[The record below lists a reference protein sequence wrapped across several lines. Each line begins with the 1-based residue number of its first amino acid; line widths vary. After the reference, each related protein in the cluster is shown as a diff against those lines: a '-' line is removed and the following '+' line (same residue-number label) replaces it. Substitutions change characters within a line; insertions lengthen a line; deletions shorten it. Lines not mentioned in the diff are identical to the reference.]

1 MTDKVFAQGLYVKP
15 PSDKAPDFVKFGLS
29 IKRQEVMDWLQG
41 QSEEW
46 INLQIK
52 EAKSGK
58 WYAEKDTWK
67 PDPNRARPSQPA
79 QSNPFESL
87 DEDIPFS

>member
-46 INLQIK
+46 INLQVK

-58 WYAEKDTWK
+58 WYAEVDTWK
-67 PDPNRARPSQPA
+67 PDPNRAQPAQPA
-79 QSNPFESL
+79 QSNPFDSL
-87 DEDIPFS
+87 DEDIPF

>member
-1 MTDKVFAQGLYVKP
+1 MTEKVFAKGLYVKP

-29 IKRQEVMDWLQG
+29 IKRQEAIDWLQG

-58 WYAEKDTWK
+58 WYAQVDSWK
-67 PDPNRARPSQPA
+67 PDPNRARPAPPSP
-79 QSNPFESL
+79 SNPFESL
-87 DEDIPFS
+87 DEDIPF

>member
-15 PSDKAPDFVKFGLS
+15 PKENSPDFVKFGLS

-41 QSEEW
+41 HSEEW
-46 INLQIK
+46 INLQVK

-58 WYAEKDTWK
+58 WYAEVDTWK
-67 PDPNRARPSQPA
+67 PDPNRARPAQPA

-87 DEDIPFS
+87 DEDIPF